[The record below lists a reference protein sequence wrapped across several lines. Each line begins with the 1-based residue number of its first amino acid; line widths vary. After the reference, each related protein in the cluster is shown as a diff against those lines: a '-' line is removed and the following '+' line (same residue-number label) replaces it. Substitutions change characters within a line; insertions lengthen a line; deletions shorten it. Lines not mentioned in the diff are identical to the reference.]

1 MARQSADS
9 DAGTIF
15 LVDGWASFRRS
26 LRLFLEASGHRV
38 AGEADTVDRA
48 AEMKDLCAT
57 DVVVVEPRPQWSDLE
72 RDLTTLQL
80 TAPAVGVVLL
90 SSESLRPD
98 VVFRAV
104 QAGVSAYLT
113 KREGPADLRRAIE
126 AALWKEFVMIPRR
139 LLARVTIRSDDEP
152 ASLGRVRAAKLLQ
165 LTRRELEILQLAA
178 DGHSNGQI
186 AEIMWIAEQSVKFYL
201 SNVYRKLDVRNRAE
215 AVAAARSL
223 ELLGWE
229 DGRAA

>member
-38 AGEADTVDRA
+38 AGEANTVDRA
-48 AEMKDLCAT
+48 VEMKDLRAA
-57 DVVVVEPRPQWSDLE
+57 DVVVVEPRLEWSDLE

-80 TAPAVGVVLL
+80 AAPAVGVVLL

-113 KREGPADLRRAIE
+113 KGEGPADIRRAIE

-139 LLARVTIRSDDEP
+139 LLAGITIHP
-152 ASLGRVRAAKLLQ
+152 ASLERVRAAKLLP
-165 LTRRELEILQLAA
+165 LTRRELEILQLASE
-178 DGHSNGQI
+178 GHSNGQI
-186 AEIMWIAEQSVKFYL
+186 AEIMWIAEQSVKFHL
-201 SNVYRKLDVRNRAE
+201 SNVYRKLNVRNRAE

-229 DGRAA
+229 DGQAA